1 MLIIDTIDR
10 FLADQDPTVI
20 LLAHD
25 NLGSEIGP
33 RLAYRL
39 KTDIVTD
46 CIGFKVEG
54 SVIHWLKPVYGG
66 KALAYIV
73 SNSAPQ
79 LATFRARAFEPLSPD
94 EAFSGTVKTFDIALD
109 ADSPIKLVEIIEQ
122 EEEGISLDQAQ
133 VVVSGGRG
141 IGSPEGFEKLEELAE
156 VLGGAVGGSRPAAD
170 LGWIP
175 HSHLI
180 GQTGKIAAP
189 DLYLAIGIS
198 GAPQHM
204 AGAGASKTIVAINK
218 DPDAPIFKVA
228 HLGLVD
234 EWQNVIPTLTK
245 ACREIVAK

>member
-1 MLIIDTIDR
+1 LIVDTIEKYIEEK
-10 FLADQDPTVI
+10 APGVI

-25 NLGSEIGP
+25 SLGSEIGP
-33 RLAYRL
+33 GLAYRL
-39 KTDIVTD
+39 KIDIVTD
-46 CIGFKVEG
+46 CTGFKVEN
-54 SVIHWLKPVYGG
+54 SAIHWLKPVYGG
-66 KALAYIV
+66 KALSYIV
-73 SNSAPQ
+73 SNSSPQ
-79 LATFRARAFEPLSPD
+79 LATFRARAFETLPPD
-94 EAFSGTVKTFDIALD
+94 EASSGIVKTFDVTLD
-109 ADSPIKLVEIIEQ
+109 QDSPIKLIEIVQ
-122 EEEGISLDQAQ
+122 QVEEGISLDQAP

-141 IGSPEGFEKLEELAE
+141 IGSPEGFDKLEELAE

-175 HSHLI
+175 HSRLI

-204 AGAGASKTIVAINK
+204 AGAGGSKTIVAINK
-218 DPDAPIFKVA
+218 DPDAPIFKIA

-234 EWQNVIPTLTK
+234 EWQNIIPTLTK